1 MILDGDAISALVTGT
16 RFFSF
21 PRIPL
26 IINKNGG
33 LGLLNVD
40 YALESQLS
48 DNGREVRLIRTLL
61 DTDVFKGIGVDG
73 NTALIVADPLTRPV
87 GTVSH
92 SSSLINH
99 MEKRF
104 ELLITSVIFSDQRLL
119 PQQDL

>member
-33 LGLLNVD
+33 LGLLDVD

-73 NTALIVADPLTRPV
+73 NTALIVTNPLTRPV
-87 GTVSH
+87 GTVNN
-92 SSSLINH
+92 SSSLIN
-99 MEKRF
+99 
-104 ELLITSVIFSDQRLL
+104 
-119 PQQDL
+119 